1 MYMVMILNCK
11 QEATWLCMVSIV
23 WQRMGSSDLPE
34 PWTAAVRLCHN
45 QSLIISSKA
54 YFSHFLIIIST

>member
-34 PWTAAVRLCHN
+34 PWIAAVRLCHN
-45 QSLIISSKA
+45 
-54 YFSHFLIIIST
+54 